1 MVDRLSVVAVATLG
15 DTVGEPELIA
25 GVDAGR
31 RDVDRILGVALG
43 REPIIEE
50 VDRGARRRNRVV
62 HHVIGCSRRCGIAE
76 AEQRRKIVQRVRNRR
91 LRHNG
96 RRKRDARERRCQQM
110 SLSPRAMR
118 AVVRFPLPP
127 YPKHV
132 VPPNYVARCAD
143 GALLLFTYHAHRFI
157 SYAARQQPYV
167 TL

>member
-1 MVDRLSVVAVATLG
+1 MVDRLSVVTVASLG
-15 DTVGEPELIA
+15 DTVGEPELVA

-31 RDVDRILGVALG
+31 RDVARILGAALG

-50 VDRGARRRNRVV
+50 VDRGARRRDRVV
-62 HHVIGCSRRCGIAE
+62 HHVIGCSHRCGITE

-132 VPPNYVARCAD
+132 VPPNYVVHRAAS
-143 GALLLFTYHAHRFI
+143 ALF
-157 SYAARQQPYV
+157 YA
-167 TL
+167 TSNMD

>member
-50 VDRGARRRNRVV
+50 VDRGARRRDRVV
-62 HHVIGCSRRCGIAE
+62 HHMIGCSRRCGIAE

-96 RRKRDARERRCQQM
+96 RRKRDARERRRHQPG
-110 SLSPRAMR
+110 LSPHAART
-118 AVVRFPLPP
+118 VVRLPLPP
-127 YPKHV
+127 YPEHA
-132 VPPNYVARCAD
+132 VPPIYVVHRTASAHLEHGFTNHTGQRWSLL
-143 GALLLFTYHAHRFI
+143 AL
-157 SYAARQQPYV
+157 
-167 TL
+167 